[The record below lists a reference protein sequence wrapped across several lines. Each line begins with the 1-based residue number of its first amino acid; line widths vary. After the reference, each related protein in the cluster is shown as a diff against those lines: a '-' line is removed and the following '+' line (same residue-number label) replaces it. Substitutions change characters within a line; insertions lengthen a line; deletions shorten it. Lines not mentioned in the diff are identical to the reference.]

1 MKPNIIWILLQHVVP
16 WGCVGLLAVGL
27 WFIFGASI
35 VNMFKEVQR
44 YRQLEKTVSA
54 TKKKSQ
60 GIIFNH
66 IYKALTATL
75 SKEISDLGTY
85 SFIIGS
91 ISLFIFSFL
100 TALKLFNFIISL
112 GIAIVIS
119 ASPYVLL
126 RLKLRSVQ
134 IEGSYDAN
142 VLVPS
147 ITNEYKHHYF
157 NMINAVE
164 NCAVRED
171 IGSYSRK
178 NLFRLSLALKSY
190 YSEEDLDKA
199 IERFV
204 FAYNTEWAV
213 LLGLNIKMSIHKGIA
228 VSSGL
233 EDILK
238 KLKDS
243 SEQVEVSKRY
253 NTDAFAI
260 KFLLIPLYIG
270 GILFSIS
277 TFGFTLR
284 KYFEYQ
290 FLNPVGLRTG
300 IISFMGIIVSF
311 IALRM
316 IRKPKYDI

>member
-1 MKPNIIWILLQHVVP
+1 MKPNIIWMILKFFIR
-16 WGCVGLLAVGL
+16 WGCVGLLAAGL
-27 WFIFGASI
+27 WLIFGNSI
-35 VNMFKEVQR
+35 INMFKEGQR
-44 YRQLEKTVSA
+44 YKKLEKTISVV
-54 TKKKSQ
+54 KKTNQ

-66 IYKALTATL
+66 VNKVLATSL
-75 SKEISDLGTY
+75 SREVSEFGVY
-85 SFIIGS
+85 SFILGS
-91 ISLFIFSFL
+91 LTLFIFSFL
-100 TALKLFNFIISL
+100 TAHKLFSFVISL
-112 GIAIVIS
+112 GIALII
-119 ASPYVLL
+119 AAFPYVIL

-134 IEGSYDAN
+134 IESSYDAN
-142 VLVPS
+142 ILVTG
-147 ITNEYKHHYF
+147 ITNEYKQHYF
-157 NMINAVE
+157 NMINAIE

-171 IGSYSRK
+171 VGSYSRK
-178 NLFRLSLALKSY
+178 NLFRLSLALKAY

-204 FAYNTEWAV
+204 YAYNTEWAV
-213 LLGLNIKMSIHKGIA
+213 LLGLNIKMSIHRGID
-228 VSSGL
+228 VGSGL

-238 KLKDS
+238 KLRDI

-253 NTDAFAI
+253 NMDAFAI

-277 TFGFTLR
+277 TFGFTFK

-290 FLNPVGLRTG
+290 FLNPIGLRTG
-300 IISFMGIIVSF
+300 IISFLGIIVSF